1 MYSVIN
7 TSGFQF
13 KVNAGQILRL
23 PLMQAEPGTT
33 VTFEQVLLA
42 NDGAATQ
49 VGQPVVAGA
58 KVSAEV
64 LLHGKTNKVMVFRR
78 KRRKGFRR
86 LRGHRQ
92 DFTEVV
98 ITGLSAGS
106 QNAAAE
112 ATRLEFA
119 RKRAAAWATR
129 HTPSAPA
136 ITRAEKIA
144 QGLPK
149 PAKVKK
155 NELRKQKQEA

>member
-1 MYSVIN
+1 MYSVIQ
-7 TSGFQF
+7 TSGFQY

-23 PLMQAEPGTT
+23 PLMQAEVGATL
-33 VTFEQVLLA
+33 TFDKVLLA
-42 NDGAATQ
+42 ADGSSVQ
-49 VGQPVVAGA
+49 VGQPVIAGA

-64 LLHGKTNKVMVFRR
+64 VLHGKDKKVMVFRR

-92 DFTEVV
+92 NFTEVV
-98 ITGLSAGS
+98 ILGLEAGA
-106 QNAAAE
+106 QKTAAE
-112 ATRLEFA
+112 PARVEFA

-129 HTPSAPA
+129 HTPSGPP

-144 QGLPK
+144 QGIEK

-155 NELRKQKQEA
+155 NSLRKGK

>member
-13 KVNAGQILRL
+13 KVNAGQIVRL
-23 PLMQAEPGTT
+23 PLMQVETGST
-33 VTFEQVLLA
+33 VTFDQVLLA
-42 NDGAATQ
+42 NDGTATQ
-49 VGQPVVAGA
+49 VGQPVVKGA

-64 LLHGKTNKVMVFRR
+64 LLHGKTDKVMVFRR

-98 ITGLSAGS
+98 ITSLEAGS
-106 QNAAAE
+106 QKAAAE
-112 ATRLEFA
+112 SARVEFA

-136 ITRAEKIA
+136 LTRAEKIA
-144 QGLPK
+144 KGLPK
-149 PAKVKK
+149 PPNHVK
-155 NELRKQKQEA
+155 NALRKGA

>member
-1 MYSVIN
+1 MYSVIK
-7 TSGFQF
+7 TSGFQY

-23 PLMQAEPGTT
+23 PLQQVEVGTILT
-33 VTFEQVLLA
+33 IGEVLLA
-42 NDGAATQ
+42 SDGSTTQ
-49 VGQPVVAGA
+49 VGTPSLPGA

-64 LLHGKTNKVMVFRR
+64 LLHGKDPKVMVFRR

-98 ITGLSAGS
+98 VVGLEAGA
-106 QNAAAE
+106 QKATADAA
-112 ATRLEFA
+112 RVEFA
-119 RKRAAAWATR
+119 RKRAAAWAAR

-136 ITRAEKIA
+136 LTRKAKIL
-144 QGLPK
+144 QGLVK

-155 NELRKQKQEA
+155 NSLRKGA

>member
-1 MYSVIN
+1 MYSVIQA
-7 TSGFQF
+7 SGFQF
-13 KVNAGQILRL
+13 KVNAGQIVRL
-23 PLMQAEPGTT
+23 PLMQVELGTK
-33 VTFEQVLLA
+33 VTFDQILLA
-42 NDGAATQ
+42 NDGSTTQ
-49 VGQPVVAGA
+49 VGQPVVSGA

-98 ITGLSAGS
+98 ITDLAAGTQKAS
-106 QNAAAE
+106 AE

-136 ITRAEKIA
+136 LTRAEKIA
-144 QGLPK
+144 QGVTKTP
-149 PAKVKK
+149 KVKK

>member
-13 KVNAGQILRL
+13 KVNAGQIVRL
-23 PLMQAEPGTT
+23 PLMQVETGST
-33 VTFEQVLLA
+33 VTFDQVLLA
-42 NDGAATQ
+42 NDGTATQ
-49 VGQPVVAGA
+49 VGQPVVKGA

-64 LLHGKTNKVMVFRR
+64 LLHGKTDKVMVFRR

-98 ITGLSAGS
+98 ITSLEAGA
-106 QNAAAE
+106 QKAAAE

-119 RKRAAAWATR
+119 RKRAAAWASR
-129 HTPSAPA
+129 HALSTPAL
-136 ITRAEKIA
+136 TRAEKIA
-144 QGLPK
+144 RGIPK
-149 PAKVKK
+149 PPNHVK
-155 NELRKQKQEA
+155 NARRKGA

>member
-1 MYSVIN
+1 MYSVIQ
-7 TSGFQF
+7 TSGFQY

-23 PLMQAEPGTT
+23 PLLQAEVGSTL
-33 VTFEQVLLA
+33 TFEKVLLA
-42 NDGAATQ
+42 SDGSSVQ

-64 LLHGKTNKVMVFRR
+64 VLHGKADKVMIFRR

-98 ITGLSAGS
+98 ITGLEAGP
-106 QNAAAE
+106 QKAAAE
-112 ATRLEFA
+112 PARVEFA
-119 RKRAAAWATR
+119 RKRAAAWTAR
-129 HTPSAPA
+129 HTPAARPL
-136 ITRAEKIA
+136 TRAEKIA
-144 QGLPK
+144 QGIEK

-155 NELRKQKQEA
+155 NSLRKGK